1 MKTVLIFGTFDI
13 VHLGHIDMFRQ
24 AREYG
29 DRLVAVLARDK
40 NVSKIKN
47 IQTMHTEQERKEFLE
62 CISLIDEVYL
72 GSEID
77 PYDIIEK
84 IQPDVIALG
93 YDQKVFVDKLEHALA
108 ERGITAEIVR
118 LKEYDSSKH
127 KSAILKQYIS
137 KSMSS

>member
-1 MKTVLIFGTFDI
+1 
-13 VHLGHIDMFRQ
+13 MFRQ